1 MTGGYLSIDLS
12 DVRIEG
18 NLVTNKVLAHKKGLY
33 NFIMKTKKPVYMILS
48 NDLVSAI
55 AKYLDTQISAFSNI
69 LTKPI
74 LFDTDVQGKNY
85 FNITYRPYYNA
96 TLDENVISVRSIYLC
111 VDTNDDIIFYEL

>member
-12 DVRIEG
+12 NVRIEG
-18 NLVTNKVLAHKKGLY
+18 NLDSNKVIAHKKGLY

-48 NDLVSAI
+48 NDLVGAI

-85 FNITYRPYYNA
+85 FNVSYKPYSNETIA
-96 TLDENVISVRSIYLC
+96 EKVISVRTIYLY
-111 VDTNDDIIFYEL
+111 VDENDDIIFYEL